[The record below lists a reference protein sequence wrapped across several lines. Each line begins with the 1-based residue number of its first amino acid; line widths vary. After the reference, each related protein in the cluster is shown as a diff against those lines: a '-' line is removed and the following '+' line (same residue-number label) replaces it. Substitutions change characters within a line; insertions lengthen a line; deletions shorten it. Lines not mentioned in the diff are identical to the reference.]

1 MKLIETP
8 QEFAE
13 WCAKHGHSKEELARI
28 LGVTRQTLYNLTHPR
43 PHGAAEIAASDETKE
58 DLAKFSRLPPML
70 SLSLFAIE
78 NLGVQSFGQSQQSRK
93 VARRS
98 K

>member
-13 WCAKHGHSKEELARI
+13 WCAQHGHSKEELARI
-28 LGVTRQTLYNLTHPR
+28 LGVTRQTLYNLTHPK
-43 PHGAAEIAASDETKE
+43 PHTPAEIAASDEIKE

-70 SLSLFAIE
+70 SLSLFAID
-78 NLGVQSFGQSQQSRK
+78 NLGTSFFGQSHQSRK
-93 VARRS
+93 VAGRS

>member
-13 WCAKHGHSKEELARI
+13 WCDRRDYSKEEIARI
-28 LGVTRQTLYNLTHPR
+28 LGVTRQTLYNLTHPKSR
-43 PHGAAEIAASDETKE
+43 APAMTAALPETKE
-58 DLAKFSRLPPML
+58 DLAKLSRLPPML
-70 SLSLFAIE
+70 SLSLFAIDS
-78 NLGVQSFGQSQQSRK
+78 LGTAFFGQSQRQRK
-93 VARRS
+93 IARRS